1 LPYITRWE
9 SFQNR
14 NPPIISADEVNCRAI
29 AKQAKGDLEGAMAD
43 YDKAIALK
51 PAHADAWLNRAK
63 VKQARGDLSGA
74 QNDFNKAA
82 ELRPRIAN
90 PDKK

>member
-1 LPYITRWE
+1 
-9 SFQNR
+9 
-14 NPPIISADEVNCRAI
+14 
-29 AKQAKGDLEGAMAD
+29 MAD

>member
-1 LPYITRWE
+1 
-9 SFQNR
+9 
-14 NPPIISADEVNCRAI
+14 
-29 AKQAKGDLEGAMAD
+29 M
-43 YDKAIALK
+43 K
-51 PAHADAWLNRAK
+51 PAHADAWFNRGK